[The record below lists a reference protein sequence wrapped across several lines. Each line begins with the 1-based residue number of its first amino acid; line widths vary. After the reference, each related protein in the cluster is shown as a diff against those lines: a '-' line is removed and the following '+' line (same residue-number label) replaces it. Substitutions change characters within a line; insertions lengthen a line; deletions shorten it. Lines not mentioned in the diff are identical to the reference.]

1 MDFVEII
8 PSVRKYEWGRR
19 ERGAL
24 TRVFYGNARVAGS
37 DQGRSVLEGEVENG
51 NYVNRERLSEC
62 RDDGLKG
69 KEAVVASLGGGLGG
83 FLGPDG
89 EEEPYAELWYGSHVS
104 SPSGVVF
111 NGRFL
116 EKMTLDDV
124 ISSEFGL
131 EGPTR
136 LPFLLKVLSIS
147 KPLSLQ
153 VHPDQVLAGKLHR
166 SFPMIYPDDSHKPE
180 IAIALTE
187 FEAFCGFRDTLQI
200 LSLLQSFPETLVIFG
215 VSRDFITQTIQTH
228 KKDDTLV
235 PPDHT
240 KPDPLC
246 SIKKD
251 LFINMLNS
259 KPETTRAALDS
270 LVQRLQLTSS
280 SSLDD
285 YTDQRRSDTALIE
298 SLILR
303 LHSHF
308 PLDIG
313 IICPILL
320 HYYKLNPGDAL
331 YIGAGTIHS
340 YLSGECIECMAN
352 SDNVV
357 RCGLTPKLK
366 DVPTLLQAVNFQLNN
381 AKIFL
386 HHTSFQEM
394 SSTPLLIDYL
404 VETVDEFHVQ
414 ILSLHPQDHSSSSQ
428 TSQEQSGTSFSA
440 PESSPYSLLLCI
452 SGGCH
457 LSITSPS
464 SQVSRNIHS
473 ILQGRAILVKPGTKI
488 SFSPLPSSSCT
499 NSPTRFALVTL
510 PKHKL

>member
-1 MDFVEII
+1 MDCVEII

-37 DQGRSVLEGEVENG
+37 DQGRSVLGGEVENG
-51 NYVNRERLSEC
+51 NYVNRDRFSEC
-62 RDDGLKG
+62 RDAGLKG
-69 KEAVVASLGGGLGG
+69 KEAVVSSLGGGHGG
-83 FLGPDG
+83 FLGLDG
-89 EEEPYAELWYGSHVS
+89 EEEPYAELWYGSHNS

-111 NGRFL
+111 NGSFL
-116 EKMTLDDV
+116 EKVTLDDV
-124 ISSEFGL
+124 ISSGFGL
-131 EGPTR
+131 EGPTK
-136 LPFLLKVLSIS
+136 LPYLLKVLSIS

-153 VHPDQVLAGKLHR
+153 VHPDKVLAGELHR
-166 SFPMIYPDDSHKPE
+166 SFPLIYPDDSHKPE

-200 LSLLQSFPETLVIFG
+200 LSLLESFPETLVIFG
-215 VSRDFITQTIQTH
+215 ISRDFITQTIQIH
-228 KKDDTLV
+228 KKNNSPA
-235 PPDHT
+235 PPDHA
-240 KPDPLC
+240 KQDPLYT
-246 SIKKD
+246 IKKD

-270 LVQRLQLTSS
+270 LVQRLQQTSS
-280 SSLDD
+280 SSPLDD
-285 YTDQRRSDTALIE
+285 NSSQGDPGTALIE
-298 SLILR
+298 TLILR
-303 LHSHF
+303 LHGHF

-320 HYYKLNPGDAL
+320 HYYKLKPGDAL

-340 YLSGECIECMAN
+340 YLSGDCIECMAN

-366 DVPTLLQAVNFQLNN
+366 DIPTLLQAVNFQLNN
-381 AKIFL
+381 AKTFFN
-386 HHTSFQEM
+386 HTSFQEP
-394 SSTPLLIDYL
+394 SNTPLLIDYL

-414 ILSLHPQDHSSSSQ
+414 ILSLHLQCHPSSSQ
-428 TSQEQSGTSFSA
+428 NHLDQSPASFSA
-440 PESSPYSLLLCI
+440 PDSSPYSLILCI

-457 LSITSPS
+457 LDITTPS
-464 SQVSRNIHS
+464 SQVSRNIQS

-488 SFSPLPSSSCT
+488 SFRPLSSSSFCT
-499 NSPTRFALVTL
+499 KTPTRFALITL
-510 PKHKL
+510 PKH